1 MTSKHASAV
10 CAAFATL
17 GVTTLSV
24 ADGPALLLKLPT
36 RAISGSTVPANG
48 DLNPYG
54 VAFVPAGFP
63 SGGLLKPGDVIVANF
78 NDGIGVNGTGN
89 AQGTGTTIVKVNPNE
104 ANPNEP
110 PTLFFEDASFPG
122 FSTALGV
129 LSKGFILVG
138 HVPSK
143 NGSGVCG
150 EGGKGQEDGVGRGSL
165 LVINKNGRLVQIVT
179 SASLL
184 DGPWD
189 LQVEDFGSTANVFVS
204 DALNGSV
211 TRLDLR
217 IAGDGDGDRDDHVIV
232 ERETRIASGYTH
244 RCDQNAFI
252 VGPTGVALDR
262 AHDVLYVAST
272 ADNAIFAVPN
282 AHCTG
287 ADGGNGRGR
296 IAVKD
301 DAHLHGPVGLIRAP
315 NGDLISAQGDAVNPD
330 DNHPSE
336 IVEFS
341 AAGEFLS
348 ELSVDATPGS
358 AFGLALARTGPHSFR
373 FAAVDDGLNVLDVWD
388 FKD

>member
-1 MTSKHASAV
+1 MWSNRPSV
-10 CAAFATL
+10 VFAGLATI
-17 GVTTLSV
+17 GVSTFAL
-24 ADGPALLLKLPT
+24 ADGPALLLKLPSA
-36 RAISGSTVPANG
+36 AISGSTVPLDG

-54 VAFVPAGFP
+54 VAFVPPGFP
-63 SGGLLKPGDVIVANF
+63 TGGLIKPGDVIVSNF
-78 NDGIGVNGTGN
+78 NDGIDANGGGN

-110 PTLFFEDASFPG
+110 PTLFFQDASFPG

-129 LSKGFILVG
+129 LSKGFVIVG

-143 NGSGVCG
+143 DGSGVCT
-150 EGGKGQEDGVGRGSL
+150 EGPKGQEEGVGHGSL
-165 LVINKNGRLVQIVT
+165 LVINKRGRLVEIVT
-179 SASLL
+179 SAALL

-189 LQVEDFGSTANVFVS
+189 LTVDDFGSTAAVFVS

-217 IAGDGDGDRDDHVIV
+217 VEGDGDGDRGDRVAV
-232 ERETRIASGYTH
+232 ERETRIASGYAH
-244 RCDQNAFI
+244 RCDEDAFI
-252 VGPTGVALDR
+252 VGPTGLALDR
-262 AHDVLYVAST
+262 AHDVLYVAAT

-282 AHCTG
+282 AHGTG

-348 ELSVDATPGS
+348 EFSVDATPGS
-358 AFGLALARTGPHSFR
+358 AFGLALVRTGPHAFR